1 MREDD
6 LSVFVCALKYEMCAL
21 DVSSPPIISC
31 KIVGSG
37 MLNYILKFPLVGV
50 GGDGKPRKL
59 IYFHFYHSP
68 SPATS
73 FSRIFYIFNT
83 SVFCNECVKN
93 LSFLHL
99 IGSKYSRAQI
109 K

>member
-1 MREDD
+1 
-6 LSVFVCALKYEMCAL
+6 
-21 DVSSPPIISC
+21 
-31 KIVGSG
+31 

-93 LSFLHL
+93 LSFFTFNWVQVQQ
-99 IGSKYSRAQI
+99 STDQI
-109 K
+109 DNLKI